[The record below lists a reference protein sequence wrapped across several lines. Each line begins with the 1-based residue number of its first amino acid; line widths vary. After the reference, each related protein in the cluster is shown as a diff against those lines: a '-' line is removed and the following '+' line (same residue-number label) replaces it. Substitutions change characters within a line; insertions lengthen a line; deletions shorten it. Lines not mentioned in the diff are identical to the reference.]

1 MTGGSLGRRYAKALL
16 EIAKEKGEIDR
27 VGADLGAILAAIA
40 TSGELRSLC
49 ENPAFAK
56 SQRRKV
62 MDALVEKLGA
72 TDTTQKFLRLLIDRD
87 RIGNLAAV
95 GRAYEGLADE
105 VAGRVRA
112 SVTSAAKLTD
122 GDRAGISGAI
132 AAATGK
138 TVVLEESVDAAL
150 IAGLVTR
157 VGSVVYDGSLRTQ
170 LAEMR
175 EKMLAE

>member
-16 EIAKEKGEIDR
+16 EIAKGKGEVDR
-27 VGADLGAILAAIA
+27 VGVDVGALLDAIA
-40 TSGELRSLC
+40 TSGELKSLC

-62 MDALVEKLGA
+62 LDALAERLGA
-72 TDTTQKFLRLLIDRD
+72 TETVKKFVRLLVDRD
-87 RIGNLAAV
+87 RIGHLGAV
-95 GRAYEGLADE
+95 GRAYQGLADE

-112 SVTSAAKLTD
+112 SVASATRLTD
-122 GDRAGISGAI
+122 TDRAAITSAI

-138 TVVLEESVDAAL
+138 TVVLEESVDATL

-157 VGSVVYDGSLRTQ
+157 VGSVVYDGSLRMQ
-170 LAEMR
+170 LAAMR
-175 EKMLAE
+175 ERMLAE

>member
-1 MTGGSLGRRYAKALL
+1 MRGGSLGRRYARALL
-16 EIAKEKGEIDR
+16 AIARAKGEIDR
-27 VGADLGAILAAIA
+27 VGSDLVALLAAIA
-40 TSGELRSLC
+40 ASNELRILC

-62 MDALVEKLGA
+62 LDALVERLSA
-72 TDTTQKFLRLLIDRD
+72 TETTKKFVRLLVDRD
-87 RIGNLAAV
+87 RIDHLGAI
-95 GRAYEGLADE
+95 GRSYEGLADE

-112 SVTSAAKLTD
+112 SVTSATKLAD
-122 GDRAGISGAI
+122 SDRAAIASAI

-138 TVVLEESVDAAL
+138 TVLLDESVDAAL

-170 LAEMR
+170 LSALR
-175 EKMLAE
+175 EKMLAG